1 MIKVSNLSFKI
12 KNKKILNNISFNIN
26 DGERVA
32 IVGGNGAGKTTLIE
46 SMLQLNK
53 SYTGK
58 VKYDFEYDKSPLE
71 KVGVQFQDSLFPQ
84 GLSVGDII
92 EYFSKKG
99 NSVDAEFEKTLIKK
113 MGIHE
118 YINIDSSKIS
128 GGQAQKLNVLL
139 ALISKPKLLF
149 MDELTTGLDVSSRS
163 TITNEVES
171 YLKENNATLLLV
183 THTAGEI
190 ERFID
195 RVLVLEKGNLVGDM
209 TVKEIIKK
217 HKSVELFL
225 LKLK

>member
-1 MIKVSNLSFKI
+1 MIKVTKLSFKI
-12 KNKKILNNISFNIN
+12 KDKQILKDISFSIK
-26 DGERVA
+26 DGEKIA

-58 VKYDFEYDKSPLE
+58 VEYDFEYKKSPLE
-71 KVGVQFQDSLFPQ
+71 KVGVQFQDSIFPQ
-84 GLSVGDII
+84 GLSVRDVID
-92 EYFSKKG
+92 YFSKKG
-99 NSVDAEFEKTLIKK
+99 KNIDVTFEKELIKT
-113 MGIHE
+113 MGIDK
-118 YINIDSSKIS
+118 YIDVDSSKIS

-139 ALISKPKLLF
+139 ALIAKPKLLF

-163 TITNEVES
+163 VITNEVEK
-171 YLKENNATLLLV
+171 YLKENKATLLLV

-195 RVLVLEKGNLVGDM
+195 RVLVLEKGTLVNDLS
-209 TVKEIIKK
+209 VKEIIKK
-217 HKSVELFL
+217 HKSVEEFL

>member
-12 KNKKILNNISFNIN
+12 KDKQILEDISFSIKE
-26 DGERVA
+26 GEKIA

-53 SYTGK
+53 SYTGE
-58 VKYDFEYDKSPLE
+58 VKYDFEYNKSPLE
-71 KVGVQFQDSLFPQ
+71 KVGVQFQDSMFPQ
-84 GLSVGDII
+84 GLTVRDVI

-99 NSVDAEFEKTLIKK
+99 KDVDVEFEKTLIKT
-113 MGIHE
+113 MGIDQ
-118 YINIDSSKIS
+118 YIDVDSSKIS

-139 ALISKPKLLF
+139 ALIAKPKLLF

-163 TITNEVES
+163 IITNEVER
-171 YLKENNATLLLV
+171 YLEENNATLLLV

-195 RVLVLEKGNLVGDM
+195 RVLVLEKGKLINDLSVE
-209 TVKEIIKK
+209 EIIKEYK
-217 HKSVELFL
+217 NVELFL
-225 LKLK
+225 LSLK